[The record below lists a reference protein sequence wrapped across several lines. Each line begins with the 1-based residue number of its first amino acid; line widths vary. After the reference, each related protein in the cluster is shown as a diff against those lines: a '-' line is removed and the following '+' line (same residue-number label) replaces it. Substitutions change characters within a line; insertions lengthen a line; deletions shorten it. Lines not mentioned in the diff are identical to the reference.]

1 MSHSDQPKPATGEYE
16 VISPASCKRPTT
28 AVARQATGEWTAD
41 TVGELSRFGYD
52 KGVADAHN
60 AALAAERERVKGLA
74 DEWWGMA
81 LAAATAAAQQPL
93 VDALTEI
100 KTLTLPTNEC
110 YRIAEAG
117 IAKVKEGK

>member
-1 MSHSDQPKPATGEYE
+1 MSYQPKP
-16 VISPASCKRPTT
+16 
-28 AVARQATGEWTAD
+28 TGEWTASPI
-41 TVGELSRFGYD
+41 GEILRNGEVMATAFTYEQG
-52 KGVADAHN
+52 KACVDAIN

-117 IAKVKEGK
+117 IAKVKEDSK